1 MSSFSPIMR
10 KRFPKMDSNAGLQL
24 GVDMNTGKPIISYK
38 AFDANMKCRDFQF
51 VVGETY
57 THIGKIKACDSGF
70 HACENPLDVLSYY
83 NLCDSRFAVVEQSGE
98 IDRHAEDSKIA
109 SAVITIKAELRL
121 PEFIKSA
128 IDWML
133 RATQQDKSNTASGYG
148 SQLAASGDGSHLAA
162 SGNGSKL
169 AASGYGSQLAA
180 SGNDSKLAASGDDS
194 KLAASGYG
202 SQLAASGYGSQL
214 AASGDGSKLAA
225 SGYRSK
231 LAASGND
238 SKLAASGDGSK
249 LAASGDG
256 SIAIAAAIE
265 CKARAAA
272 GGCIALTR
280 WDGKRYRVSVGYVGE
295 GLKADTWY
303 ELDSSGKFVESK

>member
-1 MSSFSPIMR
+1 
-10 KRFPKMDSNAGLQL
+10 
-24 GVDMNTGKPIISYK
+24 MNTDKPITAYK
-38 AFDANMKCRDFQF
+38 AFDANMKCLDFQF

-133 RATQQDKSNTASGYG
+133 RATQQDKSNTASG
-148 SQLAASGDGSHLAA
+148 
-162 SGNGSKL
+162 
-169 AASGYGSQLAA
+169 
-180 SGNDSKLAASGDDS
+180 DD
-194 KLAASGYG
+194 

-214 AASGDGSKLAA
+214 AASGDGSQLAA
-225 SGYRSK
+225 SGY
-231 LAASGND
+231 D
-238 SKLAASGDGSK
+238 SKLAASGDGSQ
-249 LAASGDG
+249 LAASGYG
-256 SIAIAAAIE
+256 SIAIAASLK
-265 CKARAAA
+265 CKAKT
-272 GGCIALTR
+272 GKNGCVALT
-280 WDGKRYRVSVGYVGE
+280 WHDGNRYRISVGYVGE
-295 GLKADTWY
+295 GLKSDTWY
-303 ELDSSGKFVESK
+303 RLGDSGEFVEDK

>member
-1 MSSFSPIMR
+1 
-10 KRFPKMDSNAGLQL
+10 
-24 GVDMNTGKPIISYK
+24 MNTGKPIISYK

-98 IDRHAEDSKIA
+98 IDRDAEDSKIA
-109 SAVITIKAELRL
+109 SAVIMIKAELCL

-133 RATQQDKSNTASGYG
+133 RATQKDKSNTA
-148 SQLAASGDGSHLAA
+148 LGDGSKLAA

-169 AASGYGSQLAA
+169 AASG
-180 SGNDSKLAASGDDS
+180 NDS

-202 SQLAASGYGSQL
+202 SQLAASGYGSKL
-214 AASGDGSKLAA
+214 AASGDG
-225 SGYRSK
+225 SK

-238 SKLAASGDGSK
+238 SKLAASGDGSQ
-249 LAASGDG
+249 LAASGYG
-256 SIAIAAAIE
+256 SIAIAASLK
-265 CKARAAA
+265 CKAKT
-272 GGCIALTR
+272 GKNGCVALT
-280 WDGKRYRVSVGYVGE
+280 WHDGNRYRISVGYVGE
-295 GLKADTWY
+295 GLKSDTWY
-303 ELDSSGKFVESK
+303 RLGDYGEFVEDK

>member
-98 IDRHAEDSKIA
+98 IDRDAEDSKIA
-109 SAVITIKAELRL
+109 SAVIMIKAELCL

-133 RATQQDKSNTASGYG
+133 RATQKDKSNTA
-148 SQLAASGDGSHLAA
+148 LGDGSKLAA

-169 AASGYGSQLAA
+169 AASG
-180 SGNDSKLAASGDDS
+180 NDS

-214 AASGDGSKLAA
+214 AASGND
-225 SGYRSK
+225 SK

-238 SKLAASGDGSK
+238 SKLAASGY
-249 LAASGDG
+249 G
-256 SIAIAAAIE
+256 SIAMAAAIE